1 MCRMYWYM
9 QTDCLRLVARL
20 GVWSAM
26 MDLLEE
32 WAAAYGSI
40 LILSGPIFD
49 YDVDGLKDTEFEL

>member
-1 MCRMYWYM
+1 
-9 QTDCLRLVARL
+9 
-20 GVWSAM
+20 

-49 YDVDGLKDTEFEL
+49 YNVDGLKDTEFELYVDRIKKYRFSTCMTLYPVSYV

>member
-1 MCRMYWYM
+1 MYY
-9 QTDCLRLVARL
+9 LHFVVLL
-20 GVWSAM
+20 GAWSAM